1 MRKRHPKRGKEDT
14 RKLTA
19 KDLQKNVL
27 LLFQKDP
34 KRRLNP
40 KQIAK
45 KLNIDNNKDSVLH
58 ACQELVKLGYII
70 ELEDFKY
77 KLRGTSGAL
86 LGQDRKVLNGVM
98 DMTRSGAG
106 YVTVEGQQ
114 DDIFVAAKNMNTAL
128 HGDKVKIKAWVPRGR
143 NRPEGEVLEVL
154 ERAREHFVGTIWI
167 HPRYAVVVT
176 DPPSSLEILVDPAKI
191 MNAVDEDRVVVKIES
206 WTGGQY
212 RQPMGVLTYVLGKAG
227 SHDIEMK
234 GILIN
239 NGFNLEF
246 PPEVIKESEELG
258 TEIPEVEIAIRRDMR
273 KTPTFTIDP
282 ENARDFDDALSFL
295 YLPNGNLEVGVHIAD
310 VTHYVHENT
319 ALDKEALAR
328 STSVYLVDRVCP
340 MLPEKLSNELCSL
353 RPHEDKLTFSAV
365 FTFDKDE
372 KIVERWFGK
381 TVIHSNRRFSY
392 EEAQEVLDTVEG
404 DFAQELK
411 VLNKIAHKLRKE
423 RFKKGAIN
431 FESEEVRFRLDDAGV
446 PIEVFTKERKDAHML
461 IEDFMLLANREVAT
475 YVSEKGTKE
484 EAEIPFVY
492 RVHDEPNL
500 DKVEELARFARQMG
514 VEMNV
519 ATPKDIARS
528 FNKLAQL
535 AEENEALSILG
546 PIAIRT
552 MAKAAYSSDNI
563 GHYGLAFDFYSHFTS
578 PIRRYSDVLAHRILF
593 QNLKATHRVNKEKLE
608 EMCQHVSKQERRA
621 ADAERESIKYKQ
633 VEFMS
638 KHLGEVFPGFISG
651 IGDRGIFVELRGN
664 RCEGMVSFETMNEP
678 FEIDPGRLRIRG
690 VYSKKEFT
698 MGQEIH
704 VRIVST
710 NLQRRQIEMFWEEGA
725 VL

>member
-1 MRKRHPKRGKEDT
+1 MRKKHPNKGKGET

-19 KDLQKNVL
+19 KQLQKDVL

-45 KLNIDNNKDSVLH
+45 KLQIDNNKDSVLH
-58 ACQELVKLGYII
+58 ACQELAKLGYII

-77 KLRGTSGAL
+77 KLRGSSGAV
-86 LGQDRKVLNGVM
+86 LGHDRKVLTGTM

-106 YVTVEGQQ
+106 YVTVEGQK

-143 NRPEGEVLEVL
+143 NRPEGEVVEVL

-167 HPRYAVVVT
+167 YPRYAVVVV
-176 DPPSSLEILVDPAKI
+176 DPPSSLEIIVDPANILTAK
-191 MNAVDEDRVVVKIES
+191 DEDRVVVKIES
-206 WTGGQY
+206 WTTGQH
-212 RQPMGVLTYVLGKAG
+212 RQPVGVLTYVLGKAG
-227 SHDIEMK
+227 SNDIEMK

-246 PPEVIKESEELG
+246 PPEVIKEAESLG

-273 KTPTFTIDP
+273 QTPTFTIDP
-282 ENARDFDDALSFL
+282 ENARDFDDALSFM

-353 RPHEDKLTFSAV
+353 RPNEDKLTFSAV
-365 FTFDKDE
+365 FVFDKDE
-372 KIVERWFGK
+372 KIMERWFGK
-381 TVIHSNRRFSY
+381 TVIHSDRRFSY
-392 EEAQEVLDTVEG
+392 EEAQQVLDSGEG
-404 DFAQELK
+404 DFAKELK

-431 FESEEVRFRLDDAGV
+431 FESEEVRFRLDENGV

-475 YVSEKGTKE
+475 YIANKGTAE

-492 RVHDEPNL
+492 RIHDEPNL

-535 AEENEALSILG
+535 AEENEALGILG

-552 MAKAAYSSDNI
+552 MAKAEYSSNNI

-593 QNLKATHRVNKEKLE
+593 QNLKATQRVNKEKLE

-621 ADAERESIKYKQ
+621 AEAERESIKYKQ

-651 IGDRGIFVELRGN
+651 IGDRGIFVELKGN
-664 RCEGMVSFETMNEP
+664 HCEGMVSYETMNEP

-690 VYSKKEFT
+690 VYSRKEYT
-698 MGQEIH
+698 MGQEIK

-710 NLQRRQIEMFWEEGA
+710 NLQRRQIEMAWEEE
-725 VL
+725 L